1 MPKRFLLPSICCVIL
16 TAATIPLPA
25 QNATSKNSSAATE
38 ERIHRVE
45 NGIPPIPL
53 GPDQPPLQF
62 TLQQLMD
69 VLKVP
74 GLSVAVVDDFKIVW
88 AKPYGV
94 TEAGTTNPV
103 TTTTLFQAASISK
116 VVSATGALY
125 LVEHGKLSLDE
136 DVNKELTTW
145 KVPENEFTATQKVT
159 LRRLLSH
166 TAGTTVH
173 GFPGYAVGEPIP
185 TVVQIL
191 NGEKPA
197 NTAPVRVDLVPG
209 TRQRYSG
216 GGVTIEQ
223 LLVTDVTGKPF
234 PQFMQQTVLG
244 PIGMT
249 NSTFQQPLPP
259 GVAAHAAAG
268 TLADGKPVPG
278 KWHIY
283 PELAAAGL
291 WTTPTDLAKFGIE
304 IALSKNGKSNRVLNE
319 AMTRQMLTPQIA
331 GAKMGSMEDVGLGFF
346 LGTGG
351 NPNEFDHGGS
361 NAGYR
366 CIMMMLS
373 DTGQGLAIMTNSDR
387 GMDVGGYLIES
398 IAKEYGWNYTPPKH
412 SAGEVLSLV
421 EAMRGTQAAMQEYQ
435 YLKKA
440 SPPPYQLDE
449 STLNLLGYEL
459 LDAGKFDDA
468 IQVFKLN
475 VAEYPKSSNP
485 YDSLGEAYMKAGKKE
500 LAIQN
505 YTKSVELDP
514 KNQNGIGMLKKLKE
528 QK

>member
-1 MPKRFLLPSICCVIL
+1 M
-16 TAATIPLPA
+16 
-25 QNATSKNSSAATE
+25 
-38 ERIHRVE
+38 
-45 NGIPPIPL
+45 
-53 GPDQPPLQF
+53 
-62 TLQQLMD
+62 
-69 VLKVP
+69 
-74 GLSVAVVDDFKIVW
+74 
-88 AKPYGV
+88 

-103 TTTTLFQAASISK
+103 TTSTMFQAASISK
-116 VVSATGALY
+116 FVTAAGALY

-145 KVPENEFTATQKVT
+145 KVPDNEFTATQKVT

-166 TAGTTVH
+166 SAGTTVH

-185 TVVQIL
+185 TLVQIL
-191 NGEKPA
+191 
-197 NTAPVRVDLVPG
+197 
-209 TRQRYSG
+209 QRREASQHRAGAG
-216 GGVTIEQ
+216 GPRTGHQ
-223 LLVTDVTGKPF
+223 RALLRRRRHHRAAVNHGRDRKAVSAVHAAGRPR
-234 PQFMQQTVLG
+234 PHRDD
-244 PIGMT
+244 
-249 NSTFQQPLPP
+249 NSTFDQPLPP
-259 GVAAHAAAG
+259 ALAAHAAAG

-304 IALSKNGKSNRVLNE
+304 IALSRNGESNRVLSE
-319 AMTRQMLTPQIA
+319 AMTRQMLTRQ
-331 GAKMGSMEDVGLGFF
+331 SDDVGLGPF
-346 LGTGG
+346 LRTGG

-366 CIMMMLS
+366 CIMVMFS

-398 IAKEYGWNYTPPKH
+398 IAKEYGWKYTPPKH
-412 SAGEVLSLV
+412 SASDVLSLV

-440 SPPPYQLDE
+440 SPPPYELNE
-449 STLNLLGYEL
+449 GTLNQLGYEF
-459 LDAGKFDDA
+459 LDAGKIDDA
-468 IQVFKLN
+468 IQAFRLN
-475 VAEYPKSSNP
+475 VEEYPKSSNA
-485 YDSLGEAYMKAGKKE
+485 YDSLGEAYMKAGKKD

-514 KNQNGIGMLKKLKE
+514 KNQNGIDMLKKLKE

>member
-1 MPKRFLLPSICCVIL
+1 V
-16 TAATIPLPA
+16 
-25 QNATSKNSSAATE
+25 TSST
-38 ERIHRVE
+38 
-45 NGIPPIPL
+45 
-53 GPDQPPLQF
+53 
-62 TLQQLMD
+62 M
-69 VLKVP
+69 
-74 GLSVAVVDDFKIVW
+74 
-88 AKPYGV
+88 
-94 TEAGTTNPV
+94 
-103 TTTTLFQAASISK
+103 FQAASISK
-116 VVSATGALY
+116 AVSATGALY
-125 LVEHGKLSLDE
+125 LVEQGKLSLDE

-166 TAGTTVH
+166 NAGTTVH

-185 TVVQIL
+185 TLVQIL
-191 NGEKPA
+191 NAEKPA

-209 TRQRYSG
+209 TKQRYSG

-223 LLVTDVTGKPF
+223 LLIMDVTRKPF
-234 PQFMQQTVLG
+234 PQFMQQAVLG
-244 PIGMT
+244 PIGMS

-259 GVAAHAAAG
+259 AMAAHAAAG

-304 IALSKNGKSNRVLNE
+304 IALSRNGKSNRVLGE
-319 AMTRQMLTPQIA
+319 AMTRQMLTPQS
-331 GAKMGSMEDVGLGFF
+331 GDVGLGFF

-351 NPNEFDHGGS
+351 NPNVFEHGGS

-366 CIMMMLS
+366 CIMMMLT

-398 IAKEYGWNYTPPKH
+398 IAKEYGWKYTPPKH
-412 SAGEVLSLV
+412 SASDVLSLV
-421 EAMRGTQAAMQEYQ
+421 EAMRGTQAAIHEYQ

-440 SPPPYQLDE
+440 SPPPYELNE
-449 STLNLLGYEL
+449 GTLNQLGYEF
-459 LDAGKFDDA
+459 LDAGKIDDA
-468 IQVFKLN
+468 IQAFRLN
-475 VAEYPKSSNP
+475 VEDYPKSSNA
-485 YDSLGEAYMKAGKKE
+485 YDSLGEAYMKAGKKD

-505 YTKSVELDP
+505 YTKSVELDS
-514 KNQNGIGMLKKLKE
+514 KNQNGIDMLKKLKE

>member
-1 MPKRFLLPSICCVIL
+1 MLKRFLPAALRCLIL
-16 TAATIPLPA
+16 AAFAVSLPA
-25 QNATSKNSSAATE
+25 QNTAPKNPSAATE

-45 NGIPPIPL
+45 TDIPPIPL
-53 GPDQPPLQF
+53 GDGQPPLQF

-69 VLKVP
+69 VYKVP
-74 GLSVAVVDDFKIVW
+74 GLSVAVVDDFQIAW

-94 TEAGTTNPV
+94 TEAGTANPV
-103 TTTTLFQAASISK
+103 TTSTMFQAASISK
-116 VVSATGALY
+116 AVTAAGALY

-145 KVPENEFTATQKVT
+145 KVPENAFTATQKVT

-185 TVVQIL
+185 TLTQIL

-197 NTAPVRVDLVPG
+197 NTAPVRVDVVPG
-209 TRQRYSG
+209 TKFRYSG

-223 LLVTDVTGKPF
+223 LLIMDVTGKPF
-234 PQFMQQTVLG
+234 PQFMQQAVLG

-259 GVAAHAAAG
+259 NLAAHGAEG
-268 TLADGKPVPG
+268 TLADGKTVPG

-283 PELAAAGL
+283 PEMAAAGL
-291 WTTPTDLAKFGIE
+291 WTTPIDLAKFGIE
-304 IALSKNGKSNRVLNE
+304 IALSKNGKSNRVLSE
-319 AMTRQMLTPQIA
+319 AMTRQMLTPQ
-331 GAKMGSMEDVGLGFF
+331 KEDVGLGPH
-346 LGTGG
+346 LGSGG

-366 CIMMMLS
+366 CIMMMFS
-373 DTGQGLAIMTNSDR
+373 DSGQGLAIMTNSDR
-387 GMDVGGYLIES
+387 GMDVAGYLIEG
-398 IAKEYGWNYTPPKH
+398 IAKEYGWKYTPPKH
-412 SAGEVLSLV
+412 SAGEVLSLIN
-421 EAMRGTQAAMQEYQ
+421 ATRGTQAALQEYQ

-440 SPPPYQLDE
+440 SPPLHE
-449 STLNLLGYEL
+449 LNENSLNQLGYEL
-459 LDAGKFDDA
+459 LSAGKTDDA
-468 IQVFKLN
+468 IEVFKLN
-475 VAEYPKSSNP
+475 VEAYPKASNP
-485 YDSLGEAYMKAGKKE
+485 YDSLGEAYMKAGKKD

-505 YTKSVELDP
+505 YSKSVELNP
-514 KNQNGIGMLKKLKE
+514 ENQNGVEMLKKLKE

>member
-1 MPKRFLLPSICCVIL
+1 MPKRLLLVSISLIL
-16 TAATIPLPA
+16 AASAISLPA
-25 QNATSKNSSAATE
+25 QNAAPKNSPAAIE
-38 ERIHRVE
+38 ERIRRVE

-62 TLQQLMD
+62 TLLQLMD

-74 GLSVAVVDDFKIVW
+74 GLSVAVVDGFKIAW

-103 TTTTLFQAASISK
+103 TTSTMFQAASISK

-125 LVEHGKLSLDE
+125 LEEHGKLSLDE

-166 TAGTTVH
+166 SAGTTVH

-185 TVVQIL
+185 TVVQIM

-197 NTAPVRVDLVPG
+197 NTAPIRVDLVPG
-209 TRQRYSG
+209 SKQLYSG

-223 LLVTDVTGKPF
+223 LLIMDVTGKPF

-259 GVAAHAAAG
+259 GLAAHAAAG
-268 TLADGKPVPG
+268 ALADGKPIPG

-304 IALSKNGKSNRVLNE
+304 IALSKNGKSNRVLSE

-331 GAKMGSMEDVGLGFF
+331 GAKMGSMDDVGLGFF

-351 NPNEFDHGGS
+351 NPNEFDHAGS

-366 CIMMMLS
+366 CIAMMFS
-373 DTGQGLAIMTNSDR
+373 DTGQGLAIMTNSDS
-387 GMDVGGYLIES
+387 GQTVALYLIES
-398 IAKEYGWNYTPPKH
+398 IAKEYGWKYTPPKH
-412 SAGEVLSLV
+412 SASEVLSLV
-421 EAMRGTQAAMQEYQ
+421 QAMRGTQAAVQEYK
-435 YLKKA
+435 YLSKA
-440 SPPPYQLDE
+440 TPPLYGVSED
-449 STLNLLGYEL
+449 TLNQLGYGL
-459 LDAGKFDDA
+459 LSSGKTEDA

-475 VAEYPKSSNP
+475 VEEYPKSSNP

-500 LAIQN
+500 LAIEN

-514 KNQNGIGMLKKLKE
+514 KNQNGIEMLKKLRE

>member
-1 MPKRFLLPSICCVIL
+1 MPKRLLLVSISLIL
-16 TAATIPLPA
+16 AASAISLPA
-25 QNATSKNSSAATE
+25 QNAAPKNSPAAIE
-38 ERIHRVE
+38 ERIRRVE

-74 GLSVAVVDDFKIVW
+74 GLSVAVVDDFKIAW

-103 TTTTLFQAASISK
+103 TTSTMFQAASISK

-166 TAGTTVH
+166 SAGTTVH

-209 TRQRYSG
+209 SKQRYSG

-223 LLVTDVTGKPF
+223 LLIMDVTGKPF

-259 GVAAHAAAG
+259 DLAAHAAAG
-268 TLADGKPVPG
+268 TLADGQPVPG

-304 IALSKNGKSNRVLNE
+304 IALSKSGKSNRVLSE
-319 AMTRQMLTPQIA
+319 AMTRQMLTPQS
-331 GAKMGSMEDVGLGFF
+331 GDVGLGFF
-346 LGTGG
+346 LGLGG
-351 NPNEFDHGGS
+351 NPNAFGHDGS
-361 NAGYR
+361 DEGFQAIL
-366 CIMMMLS
+366 IMIS
-373 DTGQGLAIMTNSDR
+373 DSGQGAAVMANSDN
-387 GMDVGGYLIES
+387 GIAVGQYLVNS
-398 IAKEYGWNYTPPKH
+398 IAREYGWKYTPPKP
-412 SAGEVLSLV
+412 SAAVALSLV
-421 EAMRGTQAAMQEYQ
+421 EMTRGTQAA
-435 YLKKA
+435 
-440 SPPPYQLDE
+440 
-449 STLNLLGYEL
+449 
-459 LDAGKFDDA
+459 
-468 IQVFKLN
+468 I
-475 VAEYPKSSNP
+475 
-485 YDSLGEAYMKAGKKE
+485 
-500 LAIQN
+500 
-505 YTKSVELDP
+505 
-514 KNQNGIGMLKKLKE
+514 
-528 QK
+528 

>member
-16 TAATIPLPA
+16 TASVISLPA
-25 QNATSKNSSAATE
+25 QNASPKNSSAANE

-45 NGIPPIPL
+45 HGIPPIPVNP
-53 GPDQPPLQF
+53 GQPPLQF

-74 GLSVAVVDDFKIVW
+74 GLSVAVVDDFKIAW

-94 TEAGTTNPV
+94 TEAGTAKPV
-103 TTTTLFQAASISK
+103 TTSTMFQAASISK

-136 DVNKELTTW
+136 DVNKDLTTW

-166 TAGTTVH
+166 NAGTTVH
-173 GFPGYAVGEPIP
+173 GFPGYAVGEAIP
-185 TVVQIL
+185 TLVQIL
-191 NGEKPA
+191 NGERPA
-197 NTAPVRVDLVPG
+197 KTAPIRVDLVPG
-209 TRQRYSG
+209 TKFRYSG

-223 LLVTDVTGKPF
+223 LLIIDVTGKPF

-249 NSTFQQPLPP
+249 NSTFQRPLPP
-259 GVAAHAAAG
+259 DLAAHAAAG
-268 TLADGKPVPG
+268 ALADGKPIPG

-304 IALSKNGKSNRVLNE
+304 IALSRNGKSNRVLSE
-319 AMTRQMLTPQIA
+319 AMTRQMLTPQS
-331 GAKMGSMEDVGLGFF
+331 GDVGLGFF
-346 LGTGG
+346 LDTGG
-351 NPNEFDHGGS
+351 NPNVFEHAGS

-387 GMDVGGYLIES
+387 GGEVAGYLFES
-398 IAKEYGWNYTPPKH
+398 IAKEYGWKYTPPKR
-412 SAGEVLSLV
+412 SAGDVLSLV

-435 YLKKA
+435 YIKKA

-449 STLNLLGYEL
+449 NCLNQLGYEL
-459 LDAGKFDDA
+459 LFSGRTDDA

-475 VAEYPKSSNP
+475 VEEYPKSSNP
-485 YDSLGEAYMKAGKKE
+485 YDSLGEAYMKAGKKD

-514 KNQNGIGMLKKLKE
+514 KNQNGIDMLKKLKE
-528 QK
+528 QQ

>member
-16 TAATIPLPA
+16 AAAISLPA
-25 QNATSKNSSAATE
+25 QNAATKISSFAVE
-38 ERIHRVE
+38 ERIRRVE
-45 NGIPPIPL
+45 NNIPPIPL

-62 TLQQLMD
+62 TLQQLME
-69 VLKVP
+69 VFKVP
-74 GLSVAVVDDFKIVW
+74 GISVAVVDNFKIDW

-94 TEAGTTNPV
+94 TEAGASTPV
-103 TTTTLFQAASISK
+103 TTDTLFQAASISK
-116 VVSATGALY
+116 AVTAAGALY

-145 KVPENEFTATQKVT
+145 KVPDNEFTATQKVT

-166 TAGTTVH
+166 SAGTTVH

-185 TVVQIL
+185 TLVQIL

-209 TRQRYSG
+209 TKQRYSG
-216 GGVTIEQ
+216 GGITIEQ
-223 LLVTDVTGKPF
+223 LLIMDVTGKPF

-244 PIGMT
+244 PVGMT

-259 GVAAHAAAG
+259 ALARHAAVG
-268 TLADGKPVPG
+268 TLADGQPVPG

-291 WTTPTDLAKFGIE
+291 WTTPTDLAKYGIE
-304 IALSKNGKSNRVLNE
+304 IALSRHGKSNRVLSQ
-319 AMTRQMLTPQIA
+319 AMTRQMLTPQSA
-331 GAKMGSMEDVGLGFF
+331 DVGLGFF

-351 NPNEFDHGGS
+351 NPNDFDHGGS
-361 NAGYR
+361 NVGYR

-387 GMDVGGYLIES
+387 GMDVGAYLIES
-398 IAKEYGWNYTPPKH
+398 IAKEYGWKYTPQKRT
-412 SAGEVLSLV
+412 AGDVLLLLA
-421 EAMRGTQAAMQEYQ
+421 AMRGTQAAMQEYQ
-435 YLKKA
+435 YLRKA
-440 SPPPYQLDE
+440 TPPPYE
-449 STLNLLGYEL
+449 VNENTLNLLGYQL
-459 LDAGKFDDA
+459 LDAGKTDDA

-475 VAEYPKSSNP
+475 VEEYPKSSNP
-485 YDSLGEAYMKAGKKE
+485 YDSLGEAYMKAGKKD
-500 LAIQN
+500 LAIEN

-514 KNQNGIGMLKKLKE
+514 KNQNGIDMLKKLRE

>member
-1 MPKRFLLPSICCVIL
+1 MSKRFLLASISLIL
-16 TAATIPLPA
+16 AASAISLPA
-25 QNATSKNSSAATE
+25 QNASPKNSSTANE
-38 ERIHRVE
+38 ERIRRVE
-45 NGIPPIPL
+45 NDIPPIPV
-53 GPDQPPLQF
+53 GADQPPLQF

-74 GLSVAVVDDFKIVW
+74 GLSVAVVDDFNIAW

-103 TTTTLFQAASISK
+103 TTSTMFQAASISK

-259 GVAAHAAAG
+259 GLAAHAAAG
-268 TLADGKPVPG
+268 TLADGQPIPG

-304 IALSKNGKSNRVLNE
+304 IALSKNGKSNRVLSE
-319 AMTRQMLTPQIA
+319 AMTRQMLTPQS
-331 GAKMGSMEDVGLGFF
+331 GDVGLGFF

-351 NPNEFDHGGS
+351 NPNVFEHGGS

-387 GMDVGGYLIES
+387 GMDVASYLIES
-398 IAKEYGWNYTPPKH
+398 IAKEYGWKYTAPKH
-412 SAGEVLSLV
+412 SAGDVLSLIG
-421 EAMRGTQAAMQEYQ
+421 AMRGTQAAMQEYQ
-435 YLKKA
+435 YIKKA
-440 SPPPYQLDE
+440 SPPPYELDE
-449 STLNLLGYEL
+449 NALNQLGYEL
-459 LDAGKFDDA
+459 LSSGKTDDA

-475 VAEYPKSSNP
+475 VEEYPKSANP
-485 YDSLGEAYMKAGKKE
+485 YDSLGEAYMKAGKKD

-514 KNQNGIGMLKKLKE
+514 KNQNGIDMLKKLKE

>member
-1 MPKRFLLPSICCVIL
+1 M
-16 TAATIPLPA
+16 TAA
-25 QNATSKNSSAATE
+25 
-38 ERIHRVE
+38 
-45 NGIPPIPL
+45 
-53 GPDQPPLQF
+53 
-62 TLQQLMD
+62 
-69 VLKVP
+69 
-74 GLSVAVVDDFKIVW
+74 
-88 AKPYGV
+88 
-94 TEAGTTNPV
+94 
-103 TTTTLFQAASISK
+103 
-116 VVSATGALY
+116 GALY

-136 DVNKELTTW
+136 DVNQELTTW
-145 KVPENEFTATQKVT
+145 KVPDNEFTATQKVT

-166 TAGTTVH
+166 SAGTTVH

-185 TVVQIL
+185 TLVQIL

-209 TRQRYSG
+209 TKERYSG

-223 LLVTDVTGKPF
+223 LLIMDVTGKPF
-234 PQFMQQTVLG
+234 PQFMQQAVLG

-249 NSTFQQPLPP
+249 NSTFDQPLPP
-259 GVAAHAAAG
+259 ALAAHAAAG

-304 IALSKNGKSNRVLNE
+304 IALSRNGESNRVLSE
-319 AMTRQMLTPQIA
+319 AMTRQMLTRQ
-331 GAKMGSMEDVGLGFF
+331 SEDVGLGPF

-351 NPNEFDHGGS
+351 NPNEFDHGGA

-366 CIMMMLS
+366 CIMVMFS
-373 DTGQGLAIMTNSDR
+373 DTGQGLVIMTNSDR
-387 GMDVGGYLIES
+387 GMNVGGYLIES
-398 IAKEYGWNYTPPKH
+398 IAKEYGWKYTPPKH
-412 SAGEVLSLV
+412 SASDVLSLV

-440 SPPPYQLDE
+440 SPPPYELNE
-449 STLNLLGYEL
+449 GTLNQLGYEF
-459 LDAGKFDDA
+459 LDARKIDDA
-468 IQVFKLN
+468 IQAFRLN
-475 VAEYPKSSNP
+475 VEEYPKSSNA
-485 YDSLGEAYMKAGKKE
+485 YDSLGEAYMKAGKKD

-514 KNQNGIGMLKKLKE
+514 KNQNGIDMLKKLKE

>member
-1 MPKRFLLPSICCVIL
+1 MPKCFLLPSIGCLIL
-16 TAATIPLPA
+16 AVAPISLPA
-25 QNATSKNSSAATE
+25 QNAAPKNSSAAIE
-38 ERIHRVE
+38 ERIRRIE

-69 VLKVP
+69 VFKVP
-74 GLSVAVVDDFKIVW
+74 GLSVAVVDGFKIAW

-94 TEAGTTNPV
+94 AEAGTTSAV
-103 TTTTLFQAASISK
+103 TTSTLFQAASISK
-116 VVSATGALY
+116 FVTAAGALY
-125 LVEHGKLSLDE
+125 LVDQGKLSLDE

-145 KVPENEFTATQKVT
+145 RLPDNEFTTTQKVT

-166 TAGTTVH
+166 SAGTTVH
-173 GFPGYAVGEPIP
+173 GFPGYAVGEAIP
-185 TVVQIL
+185 TLVQIL
-191 NGEKPA
+191 NGERPA
-197 NTAPVRVDLVPG
+197 KTAPIRVDLVPG
-209 TRQRYSG
+209 TKFRYSG
-216 GGVTIEQ
+216 GGITIEQ
-223 LLVTDVTGKPF
+223 LLIIDVTGKPF
-234 PQFMQQTVLG
+234 PQFMQQAVLG
-244 PIGMT
+244 PIGMS
-249 NSTFQQPLPP
+249 NSTFDQPLPL
-259 GVAAHAAAG
+259 VLAAHAAAG

-304 IALSKNGKSNRVLNE
+304 IALSKNGKSNRVLSE
-319 AMTRQMLTPQIA
+319 AITRQMLTPQ
-331 GAKMGSMEDVGLGFF
+331 SEDVGLGPY

-351 NPNEFDHGGS
+351 NPTEFDHAGS
-361 NAGYR
+361 NDGFR

-373 DTGQGLAIMTNSDR
+373 NTGQGLAIMTNSDR
-387 GMDVGGYLIES
+387 GMDVGGYLIEG
-398 IAKEYGWNYTPPKH
+398 IAKEYGWKYTPPKH

-421 EAMRGTQAAMQEYQ
+421 EATRGTQAATQEYQ

-440 SPPPYQLDE
+440 SPPPYE
-449 STLNLLGYEL
+449 VNENTLNQLGYEL
-459 LDAGKFDDA
+459 LFAGKTDDA

-475 VAEYPKSSNP
+475 VEEYPKSSNP
-485 YDSLGEAYMKAGKKE
+485 YDSLGEAYMKAGRKD

-514 KNQNGIGMLKKLKE
+514 KNKNGIDMLKTLKG

>member
-1 MPKRFLLPSICCVIL
+1 MPKRLLLLLVSCVIL
-16 TAATIPLPA
+16 TAASSLPA
-25 QNATSKNSSAATE
+25 QNAAPKNASAAVD
-38 ERIHRVE
+38 ERIRRIE

-53 GPDQPPLQF
+53 GPGQPPLQL
-62 TLQQLMD
+62 TLPQLMD
-69 VLKVP
+69 AFRVP
-74 GLSVAVVDDFKIVW
+74 GLSVAVVDDFKIAW
-88 AKPYGV
+88 AKPYGI
-94 TEAGTTNPV
+94 TEAGTNNPV
-103 TTTTLFQAASISK
+103 TTTTMFQAASISK
-116 VVSATGALY
+116 FVTAAGALY

-136 DVNKELTTW
+136 DVNQKLTTW
-145 KVPENEFTATQKVT
+145 KVPDNEFTATQKVT

-166 TAGTTVH
+166 SAGTTVH

-185 TVVQIL
+185 TPVQIL

-209 TRQRYSG
+209 TKERYSG

-223 LLVTDVTGKPF
+223 LLIMDVTGKPF
-234 PQFMQQTVLG
+234 PQFMQQAVLG
-244 PIGMT
+244 PIAMT
-249 NSTFQQPLPP
+249 NSTFDQPLPSAL
-259 GVAAHAAAG
+259 AAHAAAG

-304 IALSKNGKSNRVLNE
+304 IALSRNGESNRVLSE
-319 AMTRQMLTPQIA
+319 AMTRQMLTRQ
-331 GAKMGSMEDVGLGFF
+331 SDDVGLGPF
-346 LGTGG
+346 LRTGG
-351 NPNEFDHGGS
+351 NPNEFDHGGA

-366 CIMMMLS
+366 CIMVMLS

-398 IAKEYGWNYTPPKH
+398 IAKEYGWKYTPPKH
-412 SAGEVLSLV
+412 SASDVLSLV

-440 SPPPYQLDE
+440 NPPPYELNE
-449 STLNLLGYEL
+449 GTLNQLGYEF
-459 LDAGKFDDA
+459 LDAGKIDDA
-468 IQVFKLN
+468 IQAFRLN
-475 VAEYPKSSNP
+475 VEEYPKSSNA
-485 YDSLGEAYMKAGKKE
+485 YDSLGEAYMKAGKKD

-514 KNQNGIGMLKKLKE
+514 KNQNGIDMLKVLKA

>member
-1 MPKRFLLPSICCVIL
+1 MPKRFPLPSICCVIL
-16 TAATIPLPA
+16 TAATISLPA
-25 QNATSKNSSAATE
+25 QNASPRNSSAANA

-159 LRRLLSH
+159 LRRLMSH
-166 TAGTTVH
+166 NAGTTVH
-173 GFPGYAVGEPIP
+173 GFPGYAVGEPLP

-209 TRQRYSG
+209 TKGRYSG

-223 LLVTDVTGKPF
+223 LLIMDVTGKPF

-249 NSTFQQPLPP
+249 NSTFDQPLPP
-259 GVAAHAAAG
+259 AVATHAASG
-268 TLADGKPVPG
+268 TLADGKPIPG

-283 PELAAAGL
+283 PEMAAAGL

-304 IALSKNGKSNRVLNE
+304 IALSKNGKSNRVLSE
-319 AMTRQMLTPQIA
+319 DMTRQMLTRQ
-331 GAKMGSMEDVGLGFF
+331 SDDVGLGPF
-346 LGTGG
+346 LRTGG

-366 CIMMMLS
+366 CIMVMFS

-398 IAKEYGWNYTPPKH
+398 IAKEYGWKYTPPKR
-412 SAGEVLSLV
+412 SAGDVLSLV

-440 SPPPYQLDE
+440 SPSPYELDVNA
-449 STLNLLGYEL
+449 LNQLGYEL

-485 YDSLGEAYMKAGKKE
+485 YDSLGEAYMKAGNKE

-514 KNQNGIGMLKKLKE
+514 KNQNGIDMLKKLKE